1 MMENALA
8 LMNMTET
15 MLWHG
20 FLVFLRVGA
29 AVSVLPAFG
38 ETSVPPRIKLG
49 VALAFTAII
58 APAVPVFETVP
69 PGVGEIARYTATEG
83 LIGLLMGI
91 SVRMFVFALQ
101 TAGTIAGQSTSLA
114 QLFGGASGEPLPAVG
129 NVLALGGTALAV
141 TMGLHVYVAQFLI
154 GSYILFPAGVFPAR
168 EIMTEW
174 GVPQVSAAFAMAF
187 RLAAPFVIIS
197 AIYNL
202 MLGVINR
209 AMPQLMVAFVG
220 APLIT
225 AGGLFLLFLV
235 APALLALWWGALQG
249 FMINPVEGLR

>member
-1 MMENALA
+1 MENALA
-8 LMNMTET
+8 VLNITEA

-38 ETSVPPRIKLG
+38 ETTVPPRIKLG
-49 VALAFTAII
+49 LALAFTAII

-69 PGVGEIARYTATEG
+69 PNLGTMAHYTATEG
-83 LIGLLMGI
+83 LNGLLIGI
-91 SVRMFVFALQ
+91 AVRMFVFALQ

-114 QLFGGASGEPLPAVG
+114 QLLGGASGEPLPAIG
-129 NVLALGGTALAV
+129 NVLVLGGVALAV
-141 TMGLHVYVAQFLI
+141 TMGLHVYIARYLI
-154 GSYILFPAGVFPAR
+154 GSYMLFPAGSFPAR
-168 EIMTEW
+168 EIMTQW
-174 GVPQVSAAFAMAF
+174 GVPQISSAFAMAF
-187 RLAAPFVIIS
+187 KLAAPFVIIS

-235 APALLALWWGALQG
+235 APALLTLWWGALQG

>member
-8 LMNMTET
+8 VLNITEA

-20 FLVFLRVGA
+20 FLVFLRIGA
-29 AVSVLPAFG
+29 AVSVFPAFG
-38 ETSVPPRIKLG
+38 EQSVPPRIKLG
-49 VALAFTAII
+49 VALAFTAIV
-58 APAVPVFETVP
+58 APAVPVFESVP
-69 PGVGEIARYTATEG
+69 PSMGAVARYTVTEV
-83 LIGLLMGI
+83 LIGLLIGV
-91 SVRMFVFALQ
+91 SVRMFIFALQ

-114 QLFGGASGEPLPAVG
+114 QLLGGASGEPLPAIG
-129 NVLALGGTALAV
+129 NVLVLGGFALAV
-141 TMGLHVYVAQFLI
+141 TMGLHVYLARYLI
-154 GSYILFPAGVFPAR
+154 GSYMLFPAGVFPAR

-174 GVPQVSAAFAMAF
+174 GVPQVSSAFGMAF

-235 APALLALWWGALQG
+235 APALLTLWWGALQG
-249 FMINPVEGLR
+249 FMINPIEGLR

>member
-1 MMENALA
+1 MMENALTV
-8 LMNMTET
+8 LNMTEA

-20 FLVFLRVGA
+20 FLVFLRIAA
-29 AVSVLPAFG
+29 AVSILPAFG
-38 ETSVPPRIKLG
+38 ETTVPPRIKIG
-49 VALAFTAII
+49 IALAFTVIV
-58 APAVPVFETVP
+58 APALPTFETAQPSFEV
-69 PGVGEIARYTATEG
+69 IAKYTLTEG
-83 LIGLLMGI
+83 LNGFLIGIG
-91 SVRMFVFALQ
+91 VRMFVMALQ

-114 QLFGGASGEPLPAVG
+114 QIFGGASGEPLPAIG
-129 NVLALGGTALAV
+129 NVLSLAALALAV
-141 TMGLHVYVAQFLI
+141 TMGLHVYVARYFI
-154 GSYILFPAGVFPAR
+154 GSYILFPAGTFPVV

-174 GVPQVSAAFAMAF
+174 GVAQVASAFSLAF

-235 APALLALWWGALQG
+235 APALLTLWWSALQG
-249 FMINPVEGLR
+249 FMINPTEGLQ

>member
-1 MMENALA
+1 MMETALQ
-8 LMNMTET
+8 LMTTWEA

-29 AVSVLPAFG
+29 AVSLLPAFG
-38 ETSVPPRIKLG
+38 ETTVPARVKLG
-49 VALAFTAII
+49 VALSFTVII
-58 APAVPVFETVP
+58 APAVPVFETAA
-69 PGVGEIARYTATEG
+69 PGFAALGVYIFTET
-83 LIGLLMGI
+83 LIGLIMGI
-91 SVRMFVFALQ
+91 GVRLFVLALQ

-114 QLFGGASGEPLPAVG
+114 QLLGGVGGEPLPAIG
-129 NVLALGGTALAV
+129 NILMVAGIALAV
-141 TMGLHVYVAQFLI
+141 MSGLHIHVANYLI
-154 GSYILFPAGVFPAR
+154 GSYLLFPAGVFPVA
-168 EIMTEW
+168 EVISEW
-174 GVPQVSAAFAMAF
+174 GVSQVAHAFGLAF

-225 AGGLFLLFLV
+225 AGGLALLFLV
-235 APALLALWWGALQG
+235 APALLTLWWGSVQG
-249 FMINPVEGLR
+249 FMLNPTGFAP